1 MGKSLHDAAI
11 SPLSTDSHMEFLGRP
26 TEVSQSH
33 IIKDW
38 EITKKWSVGGT
49 WEAAERGE
57 VTWFLAR
64 RS

>member
-1 MGKSLHDAAI
+1 MGRRPYDAAT
-11 SPLSTDSHMEFLGRP
+11 SPGSTDSHMEFFGRP
-26 TEVSQSH
+26 TEVYQSH